1 MRLRVLILPVAAAVF
16 ALPSLHIENEPAVE
30 HKEVMIG
37 TQSSSRE
44 AGNDISRMLD
54 QQCADASAKLEMALR
69 ELRQLEERIMQIEE
83 ERLHL
88 LDLVIE
94 MQHERIP
101 IEPSPEEFAPVP
113 LAPVAC
119 VVAPAIPVRI
129 HSQAR
134 SSQG

>member
-16 ALPSLHIENEPAVE
+16 ALPSLHTERSQAVE
-30 HKEVMIG
+30 HKEIVIG
-37 TQSSSRE
+37 AEGSLRE
-44 AGNDISRMLD
+44 ARIDLPRMLD
-54 QQCADASAKLEMALR
+54 QQCADASVKLEMALQ
-69 ELRQLEERIMQIEE
+69 ELRQLEERIMEIEE
-83 ERLHL
+83 ERQHL

-94 MQHERIP
+94 MQHERVP
-101 IEPSPEEFAPVP
+101 FEPSPEEFAPVP

-119 VVAPAIPVRI
+119 ATTPAIPVRI